1 MINSST
7 ESKNNKKQA
16 HKSFKELRI
25 LVPYIYP
32 YRWRLAAAAVAL
44 LMISVAM
51 LSLGRGLAF
60 IVDEGLTGD
69 DPGFL
74 SRTILVT
81 LVIALVLAIGSYFR
95 ASLVNQLGERVIGDI
110 RAALFH
116 HILSQSSSWFES
128 ARPGDILS
136 RLTADTTIIQ
146 AVLGSTLSMAVRNII
161 LLVGGLVLVIL
172 SSPKMSFVLAVLV
185 PLIVFPLVFLARN
198 LRQASKIAQEKIADL
213 AVLAEE
219 SVSGIRS
226 VQAFSQEV
234 YIENKFQE
242 LTNQAVMAAI
252 SRARLR
258 GLLSG
263 LIIFLVIAGI
273 GCLLWIGGQDLR
285 AGTISAGELTSFVFY
300 AFLVAASV
308 GALSELG
315 GELQRAIGALERI
328 SEIFAIQTEFAVP
341 LTPVK
346 TDPQLSSDITFENV
360 SFYYQSRPETPVL
373 DNINFTV
380 KAGEHVALVGPS
392 GAGKSTI
399 LHLLLR
405 FYIPI
410 EGQIKIGNTM
420 INHMTNSQLRSHI
433 GLVPQDAA
441 LFSQTIGYNIA
452 FGSPNANFADIE
464 KAATQAEAHQ
474 FISELPEGYNTLVGE
489 KGIRLSGGQR
499 QRIAIARC
507 ILRQPSIMLLDE
519 ATSSLDS
526 QNEALVQKALRKIR
540 LHRTSIVIAHRLS
553 TVIDAD
559 RIFVMDKGKIIAQ
572 GNHEQLLAQSELYH
586 QLAQHQ
592 LLSD

>member
-32 YRWRLAAAAVAL
+32 YRWRLAAAAAAL

-252 SRARLR
+252 ARARLR

-420 INHMTNSQLRSHI
+420 INYMTNSQLRSHI

-489 KGIRLSGGQR
+489 KGMRLSGGQR